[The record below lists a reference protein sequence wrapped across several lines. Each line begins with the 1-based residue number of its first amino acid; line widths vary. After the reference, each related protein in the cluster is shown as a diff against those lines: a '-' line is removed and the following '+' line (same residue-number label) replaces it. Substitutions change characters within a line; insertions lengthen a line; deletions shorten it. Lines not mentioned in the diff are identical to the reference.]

1 VIDPVP
7 ELRPGMTASAEIV
20 TEICDNCLSV
30 PIQSVAVRTLDQ
42 LGAEVGDEDGAG
54 ETRFTPDSEGF
65 VEVVWVV
72 ADGRAQARQVKTG
85 IQSETYIEVR
95 DGLGEADEIVIGN
108 YRAISRDLEDGSV
121 VTVSTEKK
129 G

>member
-1 VIDPVP
+1 
-7 ELRPGMTASAEIV
+7 MTASTEIV
-20 TEICDNCLSV
+20 TKVCDNCLSV

-42 LGAEVGDEDGAG
+42 LGAEASDENEGG
-54 ETRFTPDSEGF
+54 EARFTPDSEGF

-72 ADGRAQARQVKTG
+72 ADGRAQARQVNTG
-85 IQSETYIEVR
+85 IQSETHIEVL
-95 DGLGEADEIVIGN
+95 DGLSEEDEIVIGN

-121 VTVSTEKK
+121 VTVGADKK